1 MVESG
6 EPNFKKAREIAPAH
20 AGIIVDW
27 SIGAREITATLIDL
41 IVKKNLA
48 AIGDKISLLNK
59 SFDRKF
65 EKEFVN
71 EIFDGKKELK
81 FKEIASIAY
90 HIKSENLLKIISRGL
105 IDEGLILKDFQK
117 ILANNIKEAV
127 KQISPNAQITIPK
140 ESKQFHIKPRTLKI
154 LGLIYLV
161 FQLIV
166 ALNIVFVFLLKNSLI
181 SVLATITL
189 IPIIFIDFLLVIPA
203 FFIFLL
209 YRFTKRLTPRY
220 EIILTEN
227 GKEVQK
233 EMKTLKKFIETHP
246 LYEDRLANVL
256 VGHAIVFGVG
266 KSWMKKLGSIN
277 VPLLKLIEFLE
288 SESDTTTY
296 LIDFDSYVKEFSS

>member
-1 MVESG
+1 MTELE

-27 SIGAREITATLIDL
+27 SIGAREITATLVDL
-41 IVKKNLA
+41 IVKKNLVA
-48 AIGDKISLLNK
+48 MGDKIYLSNR

-65 EKEFVN
+65 EREFVN
-71 EIFDGKKELK
+71 ELFNGKKELK
-81 FKEIASIAY
+81 FEEISSIAY
-90 HIKSENLLKIISRGL
+90 HIKSEKLIKIISRGL
-105 IDEGLILKDFQK
+105 IDEGLIRKDFQG
-117 ILANNIKEAV
+117 ILANNIKKSV
-127 KQISPNAQITIPK
+127 KQISTNAKITIPK

-181 SVLATITL
+181 SVLSAIIF
-189 IPIIFIDFLLVIPA
+189 IPLIFIDFLLAIPA
-203 FFIFLL
+203 LLIFWL
-209 YRFTKRLTPRY
+209 YRFTKRLTPGY

-233 EMKTLKKFIETHP
+233 EMRTLKEFVETHP

-256 VGHAIVFGVG
+256 VGHAIAFGVG

-277 VPLLKLIEFLE
+277 APLLKLIEFLE

-296 LIDFDSYVKEFSS
+296 LIDFDSYLKEFSN